1 MMAAAQMYVYDFD
14 GDGDADVLSS
24 AAHQIGIWWHEQ
36 TKDGWVTHEIDKTE
50 VGREIAPARV
60 GGRLLDLEEREG
72 VCVMRS
78 VRAAD
83 VPIALKDDNVEVRLS
98 EVGEMTVGYF
108 RFAKGTDLG
117 PALVG
122 LPGDM
127 CQCPHWGYMLEGTL
141 LMRTPSGDHTY
152 EAGQAFYWAPGH
164 APEALE
170 DCAYVDFSPTA
181 QLQEVL
187 RHIQN
192 AGG

>member
-1 MMAAAQMYVYDFD
+1 
-14 GDGDADVLSS
+14 
-24 AAHQIGIWWHEQ
+24 
-36 TKDGWVTHEIDKTE
+36 
-50 VGREIAPARV
+50 
-60 GGRLLDLEEREG
+60 
-72 VCVMRS
+72 MRS
-78 VRAAD
+78 IRAAD

-152 EAGQAFYWAPGH
+152 EAGQAFYWDPGR
-164 APEALE
+164 APEALQ
-170 DCAYVDFSPTA
+170 DCAYVDFSPTHRLDRWPGHPVGPPGPSA
-181 QLQEVL
+181 LAGRPLTVSRRPGPRL
-187 RHIQN
+187 R
-192 AGG
+192 AR

>member
-1 MMAAAQMYVYDFD
+1 
-14 GDGDADVLSS
+14 
-24 AAHQIGIWWHEQ
+24 
-36 TKDGWVTHEIDKTE
+36 
-50 VGREIAPARV
+50 
-60 GGRLLDLEEREG
+60 
-72 VCVMRS
+72 MRS
-78 VRAAD
+78 MRAAD

-152 EAGQAFYWAPGH
+152 EAGQAFYWAPGM
-164 APEALE
+164 PRK
-170 DCAYVDFSPTA
+170 PWRTA
-181 QLQEVL
+181 RTWTFLPRL
-187 RHIQN
+187 SSRRCCGISRTR
-192 AGG
+192 AADR

>member
-1 MMAAAQMYVYDFD
+1 MIAEA
-14 GDGDADVLSS
+14 
-24 AAHQIGIWWHEQ
+24 E
-36 TKDGWVTHEIDKTE
+36 THEVDGTE
-50 VGREIAPARV
+50 VGREIAPAR
-60 GGRLLDLEEREG
+60 GGGALLDLEGGRG
-72 VCVMRS
+72 CVMRS
-78 VRAAD
+78 MRAAD

-108 RFAKGTDLG
+108 RFAQGTDLG